1 MRWTRPLRHS
11 RHTRDRRLIAALAAL
26 TALTACAPGAETSTT
41 TPSTTT
47 PASAATT
54 TTVITSA
61 PITPTART
69 VNWFDLDVGDCLADP
84 PPVDPT
90 VIAVA
95 VVDCATP
102 HRAEVFLRAPMAVNT
117 AIADVI
123 DRTCGDGFSGYTGR
137 SVGDG
142 SYSLTYLID
151 SNQNRTSSNPD
162 PSTVICLLEAP
173 GGAML
178 AESAR
183 R

>member
-1 MRWTRPLRHS
+1 M
-11 RHTRDRRLIAALAAL
+11 
-26 TALTACAPGAETSTT
+26 
-41 TPSTTT
+41 
-47 PASAATT
+47 
-54 TTVITSA
+54 
-61 PITPTART
+61 
-69 VNWFDLDVGDCLADP
+69 NWFDLDVGDCLADP

-102 HRAEVFLRAPMAVNT
+102 MAVNT

-123 DRTCGDGFSGYTGR
+123 DRTCSQGFAAYTGR
-137 SVGDG
+137 STRDG
-142 SYSLTYLID
+142 SYTSTYLID

-173 GGAML
+173 GGGML
-178 AESAR
+178 TQSAR

>member
-1 MRWTRPLRHS
+1 MRTEDPRWIG
-11 RHTRDRRLIAALAAL
+11 RLIAALAAL
-26 TALTACAPGAETSTT
+26 TTLAACAPGAGTSTT
-41 TPSTTT
+41 LPSTTT
-47 PASAATT
+47 PTSAAATAE
-54 TTVITSA
+54 VVA
-61 PITPTART
+61 PAPATPTART

-123 DRTCGDGFSGYTGR
+123 DRTCGDGLAGYTGR

-142 SYSLTYLID
+142 RYSLTYLID
-151 SNQNRTSSNPD
+151 SNQNRTASNPD

-178 AESAR
+178 TQSAR
-183 R
+183 K

>member
-1 MRWTRPLRHS
+1 MP
-11 RHTRDRRLIAALAAL
+11 AV
-26 TALTACAPGAETSTT
+26 TSPTVT
-41 TPSTTT
+41 TPV
-47 PASAATT
+47 P
-54 TTVITSA
+54 
-61 PITPTART
+61 TPTTRT

-90 VIAVA
+90 VISVA

-102 HRAEVFLRAPMAVNT
+102 HRAEVYLRAPMAVNT

-123 DRTCGDGFSGYTGR
+123 DRTCGAGFSAYTGR
-137 SVGDG
+137 AAGDG
-142 SYSLTYLID
+142 SYSSTYLID

-173 GGAML
+173 DAAPL
-178 AESAR
+178 ERSAR

>member
-1 MRWTRPLRHS
+1 MPADTC
-11 RHTRDRRLIAALAAL
+11 DRVVIALMAALALL
-26 TALTACAPGAETSTT
+26 TGCAPAARTPPEPEATPSSAATSTT
-41 TPSTTT
+41 H
-47 PASAATT
+47 ASL
-54 TTVITSA
+54 A
-61 PITPTART
+61 PTPTART

-84 PPVDPT
+84 PPVDPN

-123 DRTCGDGFSGYTGR
+123 ERTCGQGFVEYTGR
-137 SVGDG
+137 SVDDG
-142 SYSLTYLID
+142 TYSSTYLID
-151 SNQNRTSSNPD
+151 SNQNRTSANPD

-173 GGAML
+173 GGGTL
-178 AESAR
+178 AQSAR